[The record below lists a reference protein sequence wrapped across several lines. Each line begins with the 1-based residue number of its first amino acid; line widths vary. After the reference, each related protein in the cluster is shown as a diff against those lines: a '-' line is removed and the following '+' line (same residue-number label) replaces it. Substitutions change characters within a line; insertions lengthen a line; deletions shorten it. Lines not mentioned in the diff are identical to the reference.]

1 MTATDKA
8 SELPHLT
15 NYLKDLYHC
24 SDCGYCVDA
33 IWEERDIDHIC
44 ATLESHSPGLSY
56 SGQGYIKTARAWVE
70 GEDLPLA
77 SVSEHA
83 FTCTSCGNCE
93 RICPIGMR
101 PMEINR
107 ALRSE
112 LIARDLAPESAIA
125 IQKNV
130 LEQQNPAG
138 APRAERYHWAQNIE
152 TAERAE
158 LVYLPGCASAYARPQ
173 EAQAAMRLLQAAGV
187 PVKILGDSDSCCGA
201 PLRELG
207 FSDDAARQSEQL
219 GAALA
224 KQSFNLLVTSGC
236 ECAHAL
242 ANEDRQTSFAGW
254 LASALTEGKLQLAA
268 RSSTPKVSC
277 IESCQATLGAVPND
291 NQTLYD
297 ILGRLGVTVNGG
309 APTSRFAMCCGAG
322 GGAPAMHPQ
331 SSTEMAR
338 ARMREA
344 TAKGQPD
351 AIVSIDPRCVAHLDA
366 ARSDGD
372 PPVYGLA
379 EFVDTHFHLSA
390 EGN

>member
-33 IWEERDIDHIC
+33 IWEERNIDHIC

-56 SGQGYIKTARAWVE
+56 SGQGYIKTARAWME

-112 LIARDLAPESAIA
+112 LIARDLAPESAVA

-138 APRAERYHWAQNIE
+138 APSAERYHWAQNIE
-152 TAERAE
+152 TAEQAE

-187 PVKILGDSDSCCGA
+187 PVKILGDSDNCCGA

-254 LASALTEGKLQLAA
+254 LASALTEGKLKLAA

>member
-112 LIARDLAPESAIA
+112 LIARDLAPESAVA

-207 FSDDAARQSEQL
+207 FSDDAARQSEQPL
-219 GAALA
+219 
-224 KQSFNLLVTSGC
+224 TSPGSSQC
-236 ECAHAL
+236 SLPSACWTW
-242 ANEDRQTSFAGW
+242 RQVVVFLRSGRMPASRQMKFVCLRSPGRGRIRSRRSPAG
-254 LASALTEGKLQLAA
+254 
-268 RSSTPKVSC
+268 
-277 IESCQATLGAVPND
+277 
-291 NQTLYD
+291 
-297 ILGRLGVTVNGG
+297 
-309 APTSRFAMCCGAG
+309 
-322 GGAPAMHPQ
+322 
-331 SSTEMAR
+331 
-338 ARMREA
+338 
-344 TAKGQPD
+344 
-351 AIVSIDPRCVAHLDA
+351 
-366 ARSDGD
+366 
-372 PPVYGLA
+372 
-379 EFVDTHFHLSA
+379 
-390 EGN
+390 